1 MDDSWQLRACS
12 SSRSSSQ
19 HFPLPGGSRNQ
30 MEMNFGQFSH
40 PYVAQE
46 VCVIE
51 RTIRQE
57 PVAPNSAS
65 YGYSGCSTK
74 MARPELGNSFLA
86 LLSGPSQPFRSEYQQ
101 SSSIRSAVLA
111 GNSPFYQI
119 NALENGSWPPLAAA
133 DVSSVSQISG
143 NGGFGNGLELSH
155 IGTSR
160 ESLPTGYN
168 RVTTFPDNFD
178 PVNVRSHVSDILK
191 QGIRSTVND
200 SEAELHT
207 SVPQWLTEAA
217 NLRQQQLHSIQST
230 RLPKT
235 LTGTRYNEVEQSLSV
250 MKARPR
256 VFCVGTNGMM
266 SGELVLS
273 DTGRLGVLC
282 SCHNHHMSVAK
293 FSEHAGQASCN
304 PGSAV
309 HMENGET
316 LVMWRKAFF
325 FQFGVKVPDD
335 EKGWDWNDGNSS
347 ETGAVKCKTA
357 NTQNIEKENLLLYQ
371 MDHPTVK
378 PRNAQF
384 CNNPV
389 YCNNSYEENV
399 TQGSSG
405 GSFFPSAAQ
414 KNMHEVREALL
425 KNINKVCKGSMPTQM
440 SQPLLE
446 RLKDDFSKVPD
457 MSGSNSCRGSSN
469 YVNNPVA
476 EYIDFINSGGRT
488 LITNQSPAGLKFF
501 QKGFTLNN
509 TSNMQ
514 EPVPQEKD
522 SMSSSFELRLG
533 QPSQQRHGIGG
544 PLPDS
549 LDSQVSSAAIDRQ
562 KSLFLQHMWQRV
574 YDPSIAEGSQQNAT
588 CILPGYSGNKE
599 KGKERWFDNQPRGVE
614 RTNMVQSACI
624 DHLKGDSVRGSV
636 VSMYLQPS
644 ERPNGLVDDSPSPS
658 MNKVMGNPH
667 QLVNKMMHMNP
678 NSHGIAKH
686 DLPEGLRSKFISIP
700 NKGFP
705 QSEEYGCNSSQ
716 TKFGTTSGPSIA
728 CDMYGSSA
736 SLIQMKQRIDSRP
749 LHEVS
754 PADFVPPD
762 VSMLAKQTFLS
773 ETQKATASPIE
784 MDGRNGPNQ
793 TTSSNLCVGDH
804 PDAFWLRAIN
814 SALSKNSGPALLS
827 AAAQLNIPRTAAS
840 ATLSRI
846 TDNAANK
853 SDVDVHQIQRMSEE
867 QLRCMLDFMGGTN
880 VCKRNEM
887 MPNNFNQAPKA
898 DTNREQGQL
907 GGIFGSMIIQ
917 DRQKSNT
924 CDPNQV
930 MHHRDKQGPGNFLDI
945 AGGSHHVQSDQDLVA
960 PYANSD
966 FLGPSS
972 SRSNAPSS
980 EDQNLKSSQTKE
992 AFCQRIGCTL
1002 PSGNDRPLLRLTRNS
1017 PKCCNNLDGELSIN
1031 KQKDSNQVIIS
1042 ENVDHPGDIE
1052 SSEFKQSFRADAHIV
1067 ESRENAMSAALGT
1080 NSTIVVSVGEN
1091 DSGAE
1096 KGYQEQNKIV
1106 ERNDIMNTGCE
1117 SFQWKQD
1124 NGKVTSEA
1132 GAVQDECP
1140 VDLTYCRETVEDH
1153 LADTAAKGSVKG
1165 VIDTGSPKKEEQM
1178 SNVCSKI
1185 SDNILSEFSDAGHV
1199 INDDICNVDYG
1210 GKKLMHSDVVDEGSG
1225 IGKCCSSDAVDTGI
1239 WTRRKLA
1246 SASGDKNV
1254 LVSTSLLPN
1263 PTSNGDNAV
1272 SKVRSSLRLKRLHKS
1287 TECLSADGEQAL
1299 KTVGKTGKFEKK
1311 RRTMKWKRLDATAL
1325 PFEDNSKKSVP
1336 LNHAKKIDFTPVPSC
1351 TMVKASDMQNITA
1364 STSSNLTKGLN
1375 LKRKRSAVVSGN
1387 PLTSNHKIQE
1397 FQEDRRK
1404 EAPVQQVHFKG
1415 DKLVIRIQKNLMER
1429 KPKQNGVDG
1438 VKFDRTSSR
1447 KVTKYDT
1454 MSSGK
1459 ALAIRNNDI
1468 VFTEDKIKL
1477 SQCKSSSAVRN
1488 IRAGHGKPTLKSAK
1502 MASLS
1507 SILKH
1512 AKRHVD
1518 TPCKSGKQSSAAEV
1532 GSEALNKNVGKLGKF
1547 SISEKRQANE
1557 LKTSFEYIM
1566 EANPRRDGKESNKS
1580 VNVKEVRK
1588 RSLSE
1593 LSRKNNHENKST
1605 QFSAP
1610 STSTQS
1616 KNVCQTDPSS
1626 ALGSEF
1632 SNNHCLFPRG
1642 ERTLRLRFKCKNK
1655 SNFLKPNSTAS
1666 TGTSN
1671 WHSANHNSFS
1681 NIYFQSDDVWRPEYC
1696 ELENGAQSVAIS
1708 VAKDDLDES
1717 KIEISP
1723 LEEPLCSVTK
1733 EMRKCLSSITF
1744 QKKETE
1750 SIIKTIPKVSKKQ
1763 KHVRNDEKVQ
1773 VHVGECTEMIDVSC
1787 VPRVGCNTVKI
1798 KKRKNG
1804 EIHGEK
1810 HGRDP
1815 LQKKCRIENTA
1826 LGPNFEAD
1834 VRCCVCGD
1842 LNEESINRLVQCGS
1856 CLIKVHQACYGV
1868 SKIPKSGWT
1877 CRACKSNLNDIVC
1890 VLCGYGGGAMT
1901 RAQKTRN
1908 VVKSLLQVWQVT
1920 RDTNLK
1926 ALPEDI
1932 RPPQNKCDAVNEF
1945 GAKSSPRIS
1954 ESNKAEFGASGNGSM
1969 NILSLGKQD
1978 NNKSFLRSNLEDVQL
1993 QIGSIKT
2000 GKAPNYINSEFQVH
2014 NTITAAVNN
2023 PGVTQWVHMVCG
2035 LWMPG
2040 TRCLN
2045 VATMGVFDISG
2056 ATIPRK
2062 KVVCSI
2068 CKRPGGLC
2076 IQCRVVK
2083 CSVPFHPWCAHQKA
2097 SLQQL
2102 AHSARQEVEFSL
2114 YQEELKQTH
2123 IGFAHSYS
2131 VILATQGLLQSE
2143 REGDR
2148 GDKVGFYGRCL
2159 LHAKY
2164 SSNHSDKVKSRDNLH
2179 INTQSESDQGTCAR
2193 TKGYKGRKSW
2203 EEARAELQRHS
2214 DTENTRV
2221 VTQEQINAWL
2231 HINGRK
2237 SCTRGFIKSPNTD
2250 VKSDYRREY
2259 LRFKQEQGWKRLVVY
2274 KSGIHALG
2282 LYTAQNILKGEMVVE
2297 YIGEIIG
2304 LHVADKREI
2313 AYHSRGKMQYEGA
2326 CYFFRIDKENIID
2339 ATRKGGIARF
2349 VNHSCS
2355 PNCAAKVISV
2365 RTQKKVVFF
2374 AERDINA
2381 GEEITYDYHFN
2392 HEDDGMKIPCFCN
2405 SRNCRRYL
2413 N

>member
-562 KSLFLQHMWQRV
+562 KSLFLQHMWQR
-574 YDPSIAEGSQQNAT
+574 
-588 CILPGYSGNKE
+588 
-599 KGKERWFDNQPRGVE
+599 
-614 RTNMVQSACI
+614 
-624 DHLKGDSVRGSV
+624 
-636 VSMYLQPS
+636 
-644 ERPNGLVDDSPSPS
+644 
-658 MNKVMGNPH
+658 
-667 QLVNKMMHMNP
+667 
-678 NSHGIAKH
+678 
-686 DLPEGLRSKFISIP
+686 
-700 NKGFP
+700 
-705 QSEEYGCNSSQ
+705 
-716 TKFGTTSGPSIA
+716 
-728 CDMYGSSA
+728 
-736 SLIQMKQRIDSRP
+736 
-749 LHEVS
+749 
-754 PADFVPPD
+754 
-762 VSMLAKQTFLS
+762 
-773 ETQKATASPIE
+773 
-784 MDGRNGPNQ
+784 
-793 TTSSNLCVGDH
+793 
-804 PDAFWLRAIN
+804 
-814 SALSKNSGPALLS
+814 
-827 AAAQLNIPRTAAS
+827 
-840 ATLSRI
+840 
-846 TDNAANK
+846 
-853 SDVDVHQIQRMSEE
+853 
-867 QLRCMLDFMGGTN
+867 
-880 VCKRNEM
+880 
-887 MPNNFNQAPKA
+887 
-898 DTNREQGQL
+898 
-907 GGIFGSMIIQ
+907 
-917 DRQKSNT
+917 
-924 CDPNQV
+924 
-930 MHHRDKQGPGNFLDI
+930 
-945 AGGSHHVQSDQDLVA
+945 
-960 PYANSD
+960 
-966 FLGPSS
+966 GPSS